1 VKSLRIKETKE
12 IFHQRSLIVSG
23 RRHVRF
29 TVASAR
35 QRYDMEIVR
44 EIVAERGIDP
54 SRVSWPRQEH
64 NWVTLSAKVDEL
76 KTCCGRD
83 FSELALELMS

>member
-54 SRVSWPRQEH
+54 SP
-64 NWVTLSAKVDEL
+64 AKSTTGSPFPP
-76 KTCCGRD
+76 K
-83 FSELALELMS
+83 SMN